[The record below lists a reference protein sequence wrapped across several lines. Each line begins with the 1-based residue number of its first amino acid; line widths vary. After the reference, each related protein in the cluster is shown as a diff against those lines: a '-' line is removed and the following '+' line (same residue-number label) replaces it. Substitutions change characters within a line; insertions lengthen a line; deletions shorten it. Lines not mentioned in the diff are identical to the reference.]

1 VRDLLTYIIA
11 VLVFIIL
18 GFFSTPYWLVGT
30 ILLLIYFLFVFLV
43 YTEEKGKKAT
53 IGKSNPV
60 SGQTSTLPYD
70 EYSISIG

>member
-1 VRDLLTYIIA
+1 MVLLTYIIA
-11 VLVFIIL
+11 VGIFMVL
-18 GFFSTPYWLVGT
+18 GFFKTPYWIVGV
-30 ILLLIYFLFVFLV
+30 ILLLIYFVFVFMV

-60 SGQTSTLPYD
+60 SGQTSALTDD